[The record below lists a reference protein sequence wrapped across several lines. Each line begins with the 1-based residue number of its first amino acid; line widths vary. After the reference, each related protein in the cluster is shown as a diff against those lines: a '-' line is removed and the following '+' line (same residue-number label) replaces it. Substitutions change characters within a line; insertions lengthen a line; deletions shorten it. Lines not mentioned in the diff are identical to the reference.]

1 MDTVTNKSRGF
12 GFVLFSSP
20 DCVKKVLLDPEPH
33 VIDGKKVD
41 AKRAVPHL
49 SKGPVNPRARKVFV
63 GALHES
69 IDEIALKEHF
79 SQFGKVGDID
89 FPTDKATSK
98 RRGFCFVA
106 LENEEQVASA
116 AAKRFHEIRGY
127 TVEVKF
133 AVPKEDDGQG
143 DRFSGGARGGYQGN
157 RDNQGFQSPYYNYY
171 YPSAYGYYDYMN
183 PYYQGYQ
190 AYGGGGG
197 GGYSGGYYGRGS
209 AGPGMASMPG
219 GAGGDPYQGQ
229 DYSSYGPMRSSSS
242 QYGGNP
248 QFRPY

>member
-1 MDTVTNKSRGF
+1 MN
-12 GFVLFSSP
+12 LF
-20 DCVKKVLLDPEPH
+20 
-33 VIDGKKVD
+33 I
-41 AKRAVPHL
+41 
-49 SKGPVNPRARKVFV
+49 
-63 GALHES
+63 
-69 IDEIALKEHF
+69 
-79 SQFGKVGDID
+79 
-89 FPTDKATSK
+89 
-98 RRGFCFVA
+98 
-106 LENEEQVASA
+106 
-116 AAKRFHEIRGY
+116 
-127 TVEVKF
+127 
-133 AVPKEDDGQG
+133 G

-229 DYSSYGPMRSSSS
+229 GTLPVGEAISQFLPMFSL
-242 QYGGNP
+242 
-248 QFRPY
+248 